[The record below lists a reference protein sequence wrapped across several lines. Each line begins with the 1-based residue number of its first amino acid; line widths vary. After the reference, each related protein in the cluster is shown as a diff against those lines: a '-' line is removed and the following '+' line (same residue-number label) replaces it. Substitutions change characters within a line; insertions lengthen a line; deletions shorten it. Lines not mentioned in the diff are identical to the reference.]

1 MWVDLTTVTLLEV
14 PVVFW
19 AEAPVVF
26 WAEAPVVF
34 WAEIRVSWP
43 RMFDKVSKLLMSL
56 SWKVVC

>member
-14 PVVFW
+14 
-19 AEAPVVF
+19 PVVF